1 MTDAPRPPER
11 RDSHDGHRPA
21 YRDAALPVADRIAD
35 LLGRMTV
42 EEKIGQMLQLDARE
56 DLEDQVVRMHAG
68 SILHASPEKVL
79 RARELTLGTR
89 LQIPLLVAE
98 DCIHGHSF
106 WDGATIYPTQL
117 GLAASWD
124 AGLAER
130 VARATA
136 VEVSATGIHWTFSP
150 VLCIA
155 RDLRWGRVDETFGE
169 DPFLIGELASAMVR
183 GYQGGGLDDPT
194 AILATAKHF
203 AGYSETQG
211 GRDASEADISQ
222 RKLRSW
228 FLPPFERVAKEGCR
242 TFMLGYQSID
252 GVPITVND
260 WLLNDVLRGE
270 WGYTG
275 TLITDWDNVGR
286 MVWEQKVQPDY
297 AHAAAAAMLAGND
310 MIMTTPGFF
319 QGALDALA
327 RGLVTEE
334 ALDRAVT
341 RILLL
346 KFEFGLFED
355 PRLPDRERIA
365 AVVGSPEHTALNLEA
380 ARRSLVLLRND
391 GTLPLGGGLTADAAG
406 RTDAAAGPTRPE
418 AAADAPALT
427 GGGAGTGSRRIA
439 VVGPLAD
446 DAQTQLGDWAGSS
459 GQVDWIPDG
468 HPREMITTVLDGLRA
483 HVPADWEITHAR
495 GADILALE
503 EDPAGAFFPDG
514 QPRPQVVVP
523 SSADAALIA
532 EAVAAAEAADYVVAV
547 VGDRIEL
554 VGEGR
559 STATLELIGGQVALL
574 EALAATGTP
583 LVVVLLAS
591 KPHVLPQAVTD
602 AAALVW
608 TANPGMR
615 GGQAVA
621 ELLLGLIE
629 PSGRLPISFARH
641 AGQLPIYYN
650 QIRGQH
656 GDRYADLTQSPAFA
670 FGEGLSYTTVEY
682 ADLRVIDPEPS
693 RDGTVRALVELR
705 NTGDRPAHEVVQV
718 YVRDSVATVSWAD
731 KELKAY
737 RHVDLQPGETAT
749 VELSLPVADCT
760 IVDAAGRRIVE
771 AGEFELLVGPSSRDD
786 VLLSAR
792 FRVADAAASS
802 TSPGDGSAAAA
813 SDHQAVERR

>member
-1 MTDAPRPPER
+1 MTDARHHE
-11 RDSHDGHRPA
+11 GGRPA
-21 YRDAALPVADRIAD
+21 YLDVSLPVADRIAD
-35 LLGRMTV
+35 LLGRMSV
-42 EEKIGQMLQLDARE
+42 EEKIGQMLQLDARD
-56 DLEDQVVRMHAG
+56 DLEDQVLHKHAG

-79 RARELTLGTR
+79 RARELTLQTR
-89 LQIPLLVAE
+89 LRIPLLVGE

-106 WDGATIYPTQL
+106 WEGATIYPTQL
-117 GLAASWD
+117 GMAATWD
-124 AGLAER
+124 AGLTER

-150 VLCIA
+150 VLCIT

-183 GYQGGGLDDPT
+183 GYQGGGLEDPT

-211 GRDASEADISQ
+211 GRDASEADLSR

-228 FLPPFERVAKEGCR
+228 FLPPFERVAREGCR
-242 TFMLGYQSID
+242 TFMLGYQTTD

-260 WLLNDVLRGE
+260 WLLNHVLRGE

-297 AHAAAAAMLAGND
+297 AHAAAAAVLAGND
-310 MIMTTPGFF
+310 MIMTTPGFY

-327 RGLVTEE
+327 QGLMTGE
-334 ALDRAVT
+334 ALDRAVA

-365 AVVGSPEHTALNLEA
+365 TAVGSAEHAALNLEV

-391 GTLPLGGGLTADAAG
+391 GTLPLDGGLVADGSGRAAG
-406 RTDAAAGPTRPE
+406 ATGP
-418 AAADAPALT
+418 
-427 GGGAGTGSRRIA
+427 RRIA

-459 GQVDWIPDG
+459 GQVDWIPEG
-468 HPREMITTVLDGLRA
+468 HPREMITTVLDGLRTHA
-483 HVPADWEITHAR
+483 PGEWEVTHAR
-495 GADILALE
+495 GADILRLE
-503 EDPAGAFFPDG
+503 EDPEGAFFPDG

-523 SSADAALIA
+523 SAPDAELIA
-532 EAVAAAEAADYVVAV
+532 GAVAAAEAADWVVAV

-559 STATLELIGGQVALL
+559 STATLELVGGQIAML
-574 EALAATGTP
+574 EALAATGKP

-591 KPHVLPQAVTD
+591 KPHVLPAAVTD

-608 TANPGMR
+608 AANPGMR
-615 GGQAVA
+615 GGQAIA

-629 PSGRLPISFARH
+629 PSGRLPVSFARH

-670 FGEGLSYTTVEY
+670 FGEGLSYTSVEY
-682 ADLRVIDPEPS
+682 SGLRIVEAELGGD
-693 RDGTVRALVELR
+693 DTVRAVVELR
-705 NTGDRPAHEVVQV
+705 NTGERAAHEVVQV
-718 YVRDSVATVSWAD
+718 YVRDSVTSVSWAD

-737 RHVDLQPGETAT
+737 RHVDLAPGQSAS

-760 IVDAAGRRIVE
+760 IVDAAGRRLVE

-786 VLLSAR
+786 ALLSAT
-792 FRVADAAASS
+792 FRVAPAEASRAAS
-802 TSPGDGSAAAA
+802 GR
-813 SDHQAVERR
+813 QAVERR